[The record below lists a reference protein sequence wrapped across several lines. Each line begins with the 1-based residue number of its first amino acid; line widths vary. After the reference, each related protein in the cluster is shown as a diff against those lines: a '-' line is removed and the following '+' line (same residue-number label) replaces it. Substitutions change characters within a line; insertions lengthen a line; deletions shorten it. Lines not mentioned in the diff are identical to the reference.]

1 MCERHKGE
9 LRDGGCE
16 EDGWSLGGALPSG
29 AEVAAGEEEKEEK
42 RGSQKKTKGSKEREK
57 GKENATSMSWMIA
70 P

>member
-9 LRDGGCE
+9 PRDGGCK
-16 EDGWSLGGALPSG
+16 EDGWSLGGALPNG
-29 AEVAAGEEEKEEK
+29 AEVVAGEEEKEEK
-42 RGSQKKTKGSKEREK
+42 RDGQKKTKEPKEGGK